1 MYHKPFRFGVVSAA
15 SSHDEWVGLAR
26 RAEALGYSTLLMP
39 DRIMMSLSPLTAL
52 AVAAEAT
59 TSLRVGSYVFANDY
73 RHPALLAKEIAT
85 LDLLSN
91 GRVELALGAGVGAE
105 DYAQLGIPFDS
116 AGTRVSRFE
125 EALLI
130 IKQFFSEESVNF
142 SGKYYTVTGLK
153 GIPRSVQQPHPPI
166 FVGSSSKRMLT
177 IAAREATIVSP
188 TLTFKRMQEGET
200 VGDPLEEKI
209 AWVREAAGERFALL
223 ELAQP
228 AFYISITDSPVPV
241 APPQAGGPFIPKRP
255 MSLEQTIEHV
265 LELREHYGFS
275 YIQVQGG
282 QMENFAPV
290 VARLAGK

>member
-1 MYHKPFRFGVVSAA
+1 MQHKPFRFGVVSAA

-26 RAEALGYSTLLMP
+26 KAEVLGYSTLLMP
-39 DRIMMSLSPLTAL
+39 DRTMMSLGILTAL

-105 DYAQLGIPFDS
+105 DYQQLGIPFDS
-116 AGTRVSRFE
+116 PGTRVSRFE

-130 IKQFFSEESVNF
+130 IKQFFTEESVNF

-153 GIPRSVQQPHPPI
+153 GIPRPVQQPHPPI
-166 FVGSSSKRMLT
+166 FVGSPSKRVLS
-177 IAAREATIVSP
+177 IAARSATIVSP
-188 TLTFKRMQEGET
+188 TPTFKWAQEGAPAD
-200 VGDPLEEKI
+200 VPLEEKI
-209 AWVREAAGERFALL
+209 AWIREAAGERFALL

-228 AFYISITDSPVPV
+228 AFSISITDSPVPV
-241 APPQAGGPFIPKRP
+241 SPPQAGSPLIPKRP
-255 MSLEQTIEHV
+255 MSLEQMVEHV
-265 LELREHYGFS
+265 LELRERYGFS

-290 VARLAGK
+290 VARLAGN